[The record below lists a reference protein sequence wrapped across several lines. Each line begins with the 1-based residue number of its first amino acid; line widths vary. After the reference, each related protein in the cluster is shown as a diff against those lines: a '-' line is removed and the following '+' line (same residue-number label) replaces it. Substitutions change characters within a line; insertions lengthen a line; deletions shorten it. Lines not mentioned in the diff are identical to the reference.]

1 MTTVAKT
8 APAAGAFDALLAEI
22 GAQSNETETLAKAI
36 KGDDAA
42 IAAAAAE
49 GDEGPEGET
58 KEEKAARMAAMAEGG
73 EGKPVMK
80 ALKVI
85 DENGDESDALDAGE
99 ILKALQAG
107 QVTLEANSAAGL
119 KAVLGVVAA
128 QGELIKS
135 LHEQVSA
142 LGQSGRGRRSVLA
155 IAEKPGATEDLS
167 KALTEEKK
175 STGMPREEFFSKAL
189 DAAKSGAISYHD
201 VNHSETLVNGGGVP
215 LPQVIKAVQDLV
227 GSK

>member
-58 KEEKAARMAAMAEGG
+58 KEEKAARMAAAAEGG
-73 EGKPVMK
+73 EKPVMK
-80 ALKVI
+80 ALKVT
-85 DENGDESDALDAGE
+85 DAAGVETDGVDATE
-99 ILKALQAG
+99 FLKALQEG
-107 QVTLEANSAAGL
+107 QATLEANSAAGL
-119 KAVLGVVAA
+119 AAVLGLVKS

-135 LHEQVSA
+135 LHEQVSQ

-155 IAEKPGATEDLS
+155 IAEKPGPTEDLA
-167 KALTEEKK
+167 KALTDEKK
-175 STGMPREEFFSKAL
+175 PTGMPREEFFSKAL